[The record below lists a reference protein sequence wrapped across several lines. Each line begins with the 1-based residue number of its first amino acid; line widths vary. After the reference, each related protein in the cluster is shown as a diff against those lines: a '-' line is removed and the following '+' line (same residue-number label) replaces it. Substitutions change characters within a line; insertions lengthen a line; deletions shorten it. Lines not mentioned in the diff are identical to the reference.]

1 MKQKISRNKIF
12 QIIIWIFE
20 GILVGIGAILPGIS
34 GGTLCVAFG
43 MYRPILELLNDIKG
57 GIKKH
62 FLMFLSFFIGV
73 FIGFVGLSGA
83 VDKLMQMNPSLITFI
98 FVGFIVGTIPE
109 LFSEA
114 GERGRNKF
122 SYISIAVALAVM
134 LPILLLLNTS
144 YSFSV
149 EPSLLSFA
157 LCGAIWGLS
166 FIVPGLSSSSLILL
180 IGLYQPMNEG
190 ISHLRPSVILPLG
203 VAMVITVLLLGKV
216 MNILLDKAY
225 SIVTHAVIGFVI
237 STVIMLII
245 NTPLGSGLT
254 LFFNFLGAILGCIAS
269 FFFTI
274 LCGIIK
280 KRCEVRDEPQ
290 KKKRKKR
297 Q

>member
-1 MKQKISRNKIF
+1 MKQKISKNKIL

-20 GILVGIGAILPGIS
+20 GILVGIGAILPGVS

-83 VDKLMQMNPSLITFI
+83 VDKLMQLNASLITFI

-114 GERGRNKF
+114 GERGRNKY
-122 SYISIAVALAVM
+122 SYISIAAALAVM
-134 LPILLLLNTS
+134 LPILLLLNS
-144 YSFSV
+144 NYSFTI
-149 EPSLLSFA
+149 EPSIFSFA
-157 LCGAIWGLS
+157 LCGVFWGLS

-190 ISHLRPSVILPLG
+190 ISHLRPAVILPLG
-203 VAMVITVLLLGKV
+203 VAMLVTVLLLGKV
-216 MNILLDKAY
+216 MNILLNKAY
-225 SIVTHAVIGFVI
+225 SVVTHAVIGFVI
-237 STVIMLII
+237 STVVMLII
-245 NTPLGSGLT
+245 NTPIGCGIDI
-254 LFFNFLGAILGCIAS
+254 FFNILGALLGCVAS
-269 FFFTI
+269 YFFTV

-280 KRCEVRDEPQ
+280 KKYEPTEEIAQ
-290 KKKRKKR
+290 ENDNN
-297 Q
+297 

>member
-1 MKQKISRNKIF
+1 MKLQLSKNKIL

-20 GILVGIGAILPGIS
+20 GMLVGIGAILPGIS

-43 MYRPILELLNDIKG
+43 MYRPIIELLNDIMG

-62 FLMFLSFFIGV
+62 WLMFLSFFVGV

-83 VDKLMQMNPSLITFI
+83 VDRLMQLNPSLITFI
-98 FVGFIVGTIPE
+98 FVGFIIGTIPE

-114 GERGRNKF
+114 GERGRSKY

-134 LPILLLLNTS
+134 LPVLLLLNTT
-144 YSFSV
+144 YSFSI
-149 EPSLLSFA
+149 EPSIWSFA

-190 ISHLRPSVILPLG
+190 ISHLRPAVIFPLG
-203 VAMVITVLLLGKV
+203 IAMLVTVLLLGKV

-237 STVIMLII
+237 STVVMLII
-245 NTPLGSGLT
+245 NTPIGTGIGI
-254 LFFNFLGAILGCIAS
+254 FFNILGAILGCVAS
-269 FFFTI
+269 FFFTV

-280 KRCEVRDEPQ
+280 KRCEIRDDEAQ
-290 KKKRKKR
+290 SEN
-297 Q
+297 